1 MYYHQAPD
9 LRDSIRVPP
18 CELTSNGWRPS
29 ARPRRPTATI
39 TYSDPARWPAIEA
52 YFAEHELT
60 HYSILRTSVVPTI
73 IQGGFRSKVIPSG
86 QQHERHRVCEKDDDR
101 QSHPAQESQDRVP
114 DTAAVLLNRTIRPDE
129 WVNPPRRFRSD
140 ALPRP
145 AKRAHKGR
153 DSLHQA
159 ALIHRLGQRNR
170 ENRSV
175 RAWVAR
181 QQIRKSFAGWRAPCH
196 GT

>member
-1 MYYHQAPD
+1 MRAYFER
-9 LRDSIRVPP
+9 L
-18 CELTSNGWRPS
+18 
-29 ARPRRPTATI
+29 ATI
-39 TYSDPARWPAIEA
+39 STPEEADRYNHLSDPARWPAIEA

-129 WVNPPRRFRSD
+129 CVNPPRRFRSD

-159 ALIHRLGQRNR
+159 ALIHRLGQRNG